1 MNLYKVTT
9 YIVSAFVLAKSTKAA
24 IDCFINRFAEE
35 YTCMNDLFIDR
46 VARIAGDNLL
56 PNSRT
61 DHPNCLIVSQEDVCE
76 WLEGEG
82 YKVTRKDK

>member
-9 YIVSAFVLAKSTKAA
+9 SIVSAFVLAEGIKAA
-24 IDCFINRFAEE
+24 IDCFLDRFAEE
-35 YTCMNDLFIDR
+35 YTFMDESFIVS
-46 VARIAGDNLL
+46 VAKIAGENLL

-76 WLEGEG
+76 WLKRNG
-82 YKVTRKDK
+82 YNVTHKEE